1 MLDDPLKGSL
11 YVAQQDDNPFHSLLA
26 GYMVA
31 KGQGVVIKLAGNF
44 ERNPYTGQIRAV
56 FDNNPQQPFSDLD
69 LHFKGGSRGVLAT
82 PNTCGTY
89 DISTELTP
97 WSGGDP
103 VTQTSSFTID
113 KGPDGGACLAGDAS
127 QPGSSA
133 DLANRPFDPKM
144 NAGVDNPVAG
154 GFTPFSFQLKRPS
167 GHQEIL
173 STAVQPPA
181 GVTAMLKGVV
191 RCHNAAANAGSCPLS
206 SQVGTAVVGAGAGP
220 TPFYIQGADAGKVF
234 LTDPYKGA
242 PLGMLIQVPAKAG
255 PFDLGTVNVRAKV
268 DVDPTTAQINVISDP
283 IPQILKGI
291 PLRVRDIRIDMDRKG
306 FMVAPTDCSP
316 KQVHASVLGANG
328 GVAQLVDSFQ
338 VGDCASLGFDPEM
351 KFKADNKDAV
361 AHSDHPALDTTLDM
375 NQPAGAFNP
384 YSADKPRPEANVS
397 KAVVTLPKSM
407 ILDQDVLSTI
417 CTRAQYAANACPA
430 NTQFGT
436 ATAWS
441 PLLDKPLTG
450 PVYLRASDNPLPDL
464 VADLDGI
471 IHIDLVGAIDQTG
484 GKTSQLRTTFNMVP
498 DVAVS
503 KFNLKLDGGSHGLI
517 VNTQNI
523 CKSADRRTVGV
534 ELSGHNGMANPQ
546 NPVIDVAACNS
557 KAASLAHKA
566 KRLRHRA
573 HQAKRH
579 GNRARAHKLNRKAK
593 RIERKAERMMA

>member
-1 MLDDPLKGSL
+1 
-11 YVAQQDDNPFHSLLA
+11 
-26 GYMVA
+26 
-31 KGQGVVIKLAGNF
+31 
-44 ERNPYTGQIRAV
+44 
-56 FDNNPQQPFSDLD
+56 
-69 LHFKGGSRGVLAT
+69 
-82 PNTCGTY
+82 
-89 DISTELTP
+89 
-97 WSGGDP
+97 
-103 VTQTSSFTID
+103 
-113 KGPDGGACLAGDAS
+113 
-127 QPGSSA
+127 
-133 DLANRPFDPKM
+133 
-144 NAGVDNPVAG
+144 
-154 GFTPFSFQLKRPS
+154 
-167 GHQEIL
+167 
-173 STAVQPPA
+173 
-181 GVTAMLKGVV
+181 
-191 RCHNAAANAGSCPLS
+191 
-206 SQVGTAVVGAGAGP
+206 
-220 TPFYIQGADAGKVF
+220 
-234 LTDPYKGA
+234 
-242 PLGMLIQVPAKAG
+242 
-255 PFDLGTVNVRAKV
+255 
-268 DVDPTTAQINVISDP
+268 
-283 IPQILKGI
+283 
-291 PLRVRDIRIDMDRKG
+291 
-306 FMVAPTDCSP
+306 
-316 KQVHASVLGANG
+316 
-328 GVAQLVDSFQ
+328 
-338 VGDCASLGFDPEM
+338 
-351 KFKADNKDAV
+351 
-361 AHSDHPALDTTLDM
+361 M

-397 KAVVTLPKSM
+397 EAVVTLPKSM